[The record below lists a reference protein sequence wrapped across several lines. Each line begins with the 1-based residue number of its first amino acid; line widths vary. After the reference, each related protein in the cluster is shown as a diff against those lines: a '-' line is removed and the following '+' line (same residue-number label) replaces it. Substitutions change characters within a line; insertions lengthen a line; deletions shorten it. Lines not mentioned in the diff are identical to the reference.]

1 MRREVTI
8 LKIAIGCDHGGYVL
22 KKDVLDYLKE
32 KGHEIID
39 FGTNSADAVDY
50 AGYGEAV
57 AKCVVEGKADFGIV
71 MCGTGIG
78 ISISANKVPGARCA
92 LLSDVFSA
100 KATRLHND
108 ANIIAM
114 GGRVLGAGLATEIVD
129 AFLST
134 PFSGEERHKRR
145 ISAISGIEKRYRCE

>member
-1 MRREVTI
+1 M
-8 LKIAIGCDHGGYVL
+8 KIAIGCDHGGFIL
-22 KKDVLDYLKE
+22 KGELVEYLNSN
-32 KGHEIID
+32 GYEIID

-50 AGYGEAV
+50 SDYGEAV
-57 AKCVVEGKADFGIV
+57 AKCVVAGEADYGIV

-108 ANIIAM
+108 ANMIAM
-114 GGRVLGAGLATEIVD
+114 GGRVIGAGLALEIVD
-129 AFLST
+129 AFLHT
-134 PFSGEERHKRR
+134 PFSGDERHVRR
-145 ISAISGIEKRYRCE
+145 ISKITDIEKRYGC

>member
-1 MRREVTI
+1 M
-8 LKIAIGCDHGGYVL
+8 KIAIGCDHGGFVL
-22 KKDVLDYLKE
+22 KKDIVDFLKQ
-32 KGHEIID
+32 KGHEVVD

-50 AGYGEAV
+50 ADYGEPV
-57 AKCVVEGKADFGIV
+57 AKHVVQGKADLGIV

-108 ANIIAM
+108 ANMMAM
-114 GGRVLGAGLATEIVD
+114 GGRVLGAGLALEIVD
-129 AFLST
+129 AFIST
-134 PFSGEERHKRR
+134 PFSREERHVRR
-145 ISAISGIEKRYRCE
+145 IGKITGIEKEYGC